1 MDNIHTIKIE
11 FEKEDLYLRNL
22 GNCVAAKNMSLVKR
36 LLKLNGYVIGQGG
49 IPGDYIVIKRKNNN
63 LKRLRD
69 ILLYLREL
77 NLIRGKFSPG
87 RIKEL
92 NEFKLKINGKEYNY
106 SEKRIDR
113 RGVIELCKCDEDSS
127 VFLINLNNGEEIYL
141 ANQDCVTLSKT
152 IPNEFITSR

>member
-22 GNCVAAKNMSLVKR
+22 GKCVAAKNMSLVKR
-36 LLKLNGYVIGQGG
+36 LLKINGYIIGQGE
-49 IPGDYIVIKRKNNN
+49 ILGDYIIIKRKNNN
-63 LKRLRD
+63 FKRLRD
-69 ILLYLREL
+69 ILFYLREL
-77 NLIRGKFSPG
+77 NLIKGKFSTG
-87 RIKEL
+87 RIKGL
-92 NEFKLKINGKEYNY
+92 NEFKLKINGREYEY
-106 SEKRIDR
+106 SEKRINR

-152 IPNEFITSR
+152 IPNEFVTSR